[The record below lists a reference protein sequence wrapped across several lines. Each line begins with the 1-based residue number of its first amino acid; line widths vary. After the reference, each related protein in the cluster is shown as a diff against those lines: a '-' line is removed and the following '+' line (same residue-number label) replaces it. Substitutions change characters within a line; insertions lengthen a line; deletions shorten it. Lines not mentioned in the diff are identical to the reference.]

1 MSKESS
7 DKFKNDIVPALVKE
21 FGYKSVMQVPR
32 LKKVVINMGVGDA
45 TSNSKAIQF
54 AEYCVKQLSGQKP
67 VITRAKK
74 AISTF
79 KLKENQA
86 IGCMVTLRG
95 EKMWSFFKRLT
106 SVALPRVRDFRGVS
120 KSFNGGSYTLGLKEL
135 IVFPEIDIDKL
146 DKVRG
151 ANFTFVT
158 TAKTGAETER
168 LLALMGMPFRK

>member
-1 MSKESS
+1 MSKDTLE
-7 DKFKNDIVPALVKE
+7 KYKKEVVPALVKE

-32 LKKVVINMGVGDA
+32 LKKIVINMGVGDA
-45 TSNSKAIQF
+45 TANSKAIQF
-54 AEYCVKQLSGQKP
+54 AEYCVKQLGGQKP

-79 KLKENQA
+79 KLKENQP

-95 EKMWSFFKRLT
+95 ERMWSFFRRLV
-106 SVALPRVRDFRGVS
+106 SVALPRVRDFRGVI
-120 KSFNGGSYTLGLKEL
+120 KSFNGGNYTLGLKEL

-146 DKVRG
+146 DKIRG

-158 TAKTGAETER
+158 SAKTGAETER
-168 LLALMGMPFRK
+168 FLALMGMPFRK